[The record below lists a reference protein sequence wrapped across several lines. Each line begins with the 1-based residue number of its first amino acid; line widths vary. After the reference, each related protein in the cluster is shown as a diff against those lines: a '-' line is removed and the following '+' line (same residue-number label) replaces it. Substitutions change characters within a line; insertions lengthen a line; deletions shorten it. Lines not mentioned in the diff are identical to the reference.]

1 MNEARAE
8 RVRAIAEDVA
18 HGKVLSREGERM
30 TFEVPA
36 DMAPGLASLWGQSSL
51 VPIFIGQDVRL
62 APRRVVNSH
71 GVIVV
76 CDDAP
81 AVTTAFYKYRVDL

>member
-1 MNEARAE
+1 
-8 RVRAIAEDVA
+8 
-18 HGKVLSREGERM
+18 M
-30 TFEVPA
+30 TK
-36 DMAPGLASLWGQSSL
+36 ASSSL
-51 VPIFIGQDVRL
+51 VPIFIGQDVQL

>member
-1 MNEARAE
+1 MQRA
-8 RVRAIAEDVA
+8 
-18 HGKVLSREGERM
+18 
-30 TFEVPA
+30 
-36 DMAPGLASLWGQSSL
+36 
-51 VPIFIGQDVRL
+51 FIGQDVRL